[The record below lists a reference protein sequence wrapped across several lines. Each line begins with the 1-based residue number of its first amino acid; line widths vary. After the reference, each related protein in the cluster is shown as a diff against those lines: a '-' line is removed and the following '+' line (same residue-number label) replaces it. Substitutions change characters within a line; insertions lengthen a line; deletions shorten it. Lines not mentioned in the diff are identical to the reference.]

1 MNRLILIALLAAPL
15 ALVAGCNVTDNGNG
29 SSTISVD
36 QNKIDHGTAVLANE
50 ASKAGAEATNAI
62 ENAGP
67 KLEKAGA
74 DIKERAG
81 RVADKA
87 DNINVDVDLN
97 TADDKPA
104 APASTPAKK

>member
-1 MNRLILIALLAAPL
+1 MTRSLKTALLVTPL
-15 ALVAGCNVTDNGNG
+15 LLAGCNVTDNGNG

-36 QNKIDHGTAVLANE
+36 QNKIDRGADVLANE

-62 ENAGP
+62 KNAGP
-67 KLEKAGA
+67 ELKKSAA
-74 DIKERAG
+74 DIQERAG

-87 DNINVDVDLN
+87 DNINVDIDLN

-104 APASTPAKK
+104 SPPPASKK

>member
-1 MNRLILIALLAAPL
+1 MTRLILAAAPFLALAA
-15 ALVAGCNVTDNGNG
+15 CNVTDNGNG

-36 QNKIDHGTAVLANE
+36 QNKIDHSADVLANE
-50 ASKAGAEATNAI
+50 ATKAGDAAANAI

-67 KLEKAGA
+67 ELKKAGS

-97 TADDKPA
+97 TANNKPA
-104 APASTPAKK
+104 EPAKKP

>member
-1 MNRLILIALLAAPL
+1 MTRLILAAAPFLALAA
-15 ALVAGCNVTDNGNG
+15 CNVTDNGNG

-36 QNKIDHGTAVLANE
+36 QNKIDHSADVLANE
-50 ASKAGAEATNAI
+50 ATKAGDAAANAI

-67 KLEKAGA
+67 ELKKAGS

-87 DNINVDVDLN
+87 DALGEEIDRS
-97 TADDKPA
+97 TT
-104 APASTPAKK
+104 TPAEANKAR